1 MVPKVP
7 KPCDPLW
14 GLSIVFTGLEHCS
27 FMNARLKHFIALLYF
42 QIEAFYV
49 AQVSLELSIL
59 LPHFPS
65 PRDYRCSLVDF

>member
-27 FMNARLKHFIALLYF
+27 FMNARLKRFIALLYF

-59 LPHFPS
+59 LPHLPS
-65 PRDYRCSLVDF
+65 PGDYRCSSVDF